1 MRIRVR
7 LFSAAMAAILCATIV
22 GLSGKLP
29 AVVAPSDIDEVRALL
44 AQVRQAQ
51 EAIKTAHF
59 SVAEA
64 PTYISQIRASHTM

>member
-51 EAIKTAHF
+51 EAI
-59 SVAEA
+59 V
-64 PTYISQIRASHTM
+64 R